1 MNRAIRPG
9 GENELRM
16 LIQKPI
22 KRRKVSE
29 EVADRIEAMIHDFG
43 LKTGDALPSER
54 DIMAAYQV
62 GRSAVREA
70 FFALSKR
77 GLVELRN
84 GEKARVASP
93 DVGLFIQEMSGT
105 VRRMLAQPDGV
116 RNFQDARRLFELGVA
131 ARAAERA
138 RPADI
143 DRLAVALAANRAA
156 IGSQDRFHETDFLF
170 HREIATVA
178 RNSIFL
184 AVTEALVTWLLEQ
197 RHRTA
202 QNSKAAKVAYQAHYR
217 IFNAI
222 AARDAAAAEAAMDE
236 HLRVVE
242 RLYWGDPT

>member
-1 MNRAIRPG
+1 
-9 GENELRM
+9 M
-16 LIQKPI
+16 LSQNPI
-22 KRRKVSE
+22 KRRKISE
-29 EVADRIEAMIHDFG
+29 EVADRIEAMIHESG
-43 LKTGDALPSER
+43 LKTGDTLPSER
-54 DIMAAYQV
+54 EIMAAYQV

-77 GLVELRN
+77 GLVQLRN
-84 GEKARVASP
+84 GERARVASP
-93 DVGLFIQEMSGT
+93 DVGLFIQEMSGA

-116 RNFQDARRLFELGVA
+116 RNFQDARRLFESGVA

-138 RPADI
+138 RPVDI
-143 DRLAVALAANRAA
+143 DRLAVALEANRAA

-202 QNSKAAKVAYQAHYR
+202 QNPKAAKVAYQAHRR
-217 IFNAI
+217 IFDAI
-222 AARDAAAAEAAMDE
+222 AARDAVAAEAAMDE

-242 RLYWGDPT
+242 RLYWGDPA

>member
-1 MNRAIRPG
+1 
-9 GENELRM
+9 M
-16 LIQKPI
+16 LSQKPI
-22 KRRKVSE
+22 KRRKISE
-29 EVADRIEAMIHDFG
+29 EVADRIEAMIHESG
-43 LKTGDALPSER
+43 MKTGDALPSER

-93 DVGLFIQEMSGT
+93 DVGLFIGEMSGT

-116 RNFQDARRLFELGVA
+116 RNFQDARRLFEAGVA

-138 RPADI
+138 EPADI
-143 DRLAVALAANRAA
+143 DRLAAALEANHVAV
-156 IGSQDRFHETDFLF
+156 GSQNRFHETDFLF

-178 RNSIFL
+178 RNPIFL

-202 QNSKAAKVAYQAHYR
+202 QNTEAAWVAYEAHR
-217 IFNAI
+217 RVFDAI
-222 AARDAAAAEAAMDE
+222 AARDPAAAESAMDE

-242 RLYWGDPT
+242 RLYWGDPA